1 MLKIVGNPKKGFQ
14 FVQNTKYMKIQKVHK
29 DAKMARMEMDYDF
42 GKKVKTL
49 AQPLRIPCLKK
60 KRWPL

>member
-42 GKKVKTL
+42 GKK
-49 AQPLRIPCLKK
+49 
-60 KRWPL
+60 